1 MLYLQRSTNRPNP
14 DILSEA
20 DSRFIQEHFNV
31 YGGNLTVEGQPL
43 DWSAIEEIEV
53 VVAPHI
59 SGAAGWFV
67 RKVVVREERYH
78 VGLYSGA
85 DEIVLPNLTLAV
97 AKYIVAC
104 IAHFAPLPVHYS
116 GLPDFTP
123 TSESES

>member
-1 MLYLQRSTNRPNP
+1 MLYLQRSTIRPNP
-14 DILSEA
+14 DALSEA

-31 YGGNLTVEGQPL
+31 YGGNLTVEGRPL

-59 SGAAGWFV
+59 SGPAGWFV

-104 IAHFAPLPVHYS
+104 VAHFAPLPIRYK

-123 TSESES
+123 TTESES